1 MKFINISIAT
11 FAAATLPLFPHLAT
25 AQYSPNCPLQGA
37 VFPAPRNLK
46 RDSGAISTGLSILQN
61 ELRNIINNQTVFD
74 NASTSFQLSLFSKDE
89 QLLSFSYP
97 ATSLNDSSLPS
108 GCLDD
113 NTIFRI
119 GSVSKLL
126 TVYALLAEVS
136 IDHLKDPVTKWV
148 PELAEFINK
157 GVNDTVSQVKW
168 DEVTIEALASH
179 GAGLDRDYSLSDYA
193 NLINGTIAE
202 KAALPPLA
210 PEDIPTCGTTDFLL
224 PPCSRAEFLEEVNAL
239 HPVTSTF
246 HTPVY
251 SNMAFQILAYALE
264 GITGKS
270 FTDIFQSSIIHR
282 LGLSRTSLQPPN
294 STQEGIIPGDK
305 ISSWWSVSLGD
316 ASPMGGMF
324 STGADMMKLGQSIL
338 SNSILDPVITRQWLR
353 PITHTADLHVA
364 VGMPWEI
371 HRLLQSV
378 SSGSNHTR
386 VVDLYTKNGDL
397 GGYSAL
403 FVLSPEHNFGFSLL
417 IASPTT
423 ADESPAVALSIIG
436 DVVTST
442 MISAFE
448 QAARDEAAY
457 NFAGV
462 YVSANM
468 SLTISVDDGHPGLK
482 LSNWTMG
489 DKDVLELYTGVPNAQ
504 ADARLYPMDLESNGE
519 IAFRAVY
526 ERAREA
532 SQTSQPGVVFSQGCL
547 PWGGVAALHYGKIA
561 FDDFVF
567 KVDDKGRATALVPR
581 ITRQTL
587 GKQVVAEMSLR
598 RT

>member
-1 MKFINISIAT
+1 MRFINTFHAL
-11 FAAATLPLFPHLAT
+11 FAAATLPHFAT

-46 RDSGAISTGLSILQN
+46 KESGAISTGLSILQN
-61 ELRNIINNQTVFD
+61 ELQKIINNPTVFD
-74 NASTSFQLSLFSKDE
+74 NGSTSFQLSLFSKDK
-89 QLLSFSYP
+89 QLLSFSYA

-108 GCLDD
+108 GCLNE

-126 TVYALLAEVS
+126 TVYTLLANVGM
-136 IDHLKDPVTKWV
+136 DHLKDPVTKWV
-148 PELAEFINK
+148 PELADFTNK
-157 GVNDTVSQVKW
+157 GVNDAVSQVKW

-193 NLINGTIAE
+193 NLINGTVAE
-202 KAALPPLA
+202 QAALPPLA

-224 PPCSRAEFLEEVNAL
+224 PPCSRAEFLQEVNAL

-270 FTDIFQSSIIHR
+270 FADIFQSSIINR

-294 STQEGIIPGDK
+294 STEEGIIPGDK
-305 ISSWWSVSLGD
+305 ISSWWSVDLGD
-316 ASPMGGMF
+316 SSPMGGMF

-338 SNSILDPVITRQWLR
+338 SYSILNAAITRQWLR
-353 PITHTADLHVA
+353 PVTHTADLHVA

-371 HRLLQSV
+371 HRLLQPV

-386 VVDLYTKNGDL
+386 VIDLYTKNGDL
-397 GGYSAL
+397 GGYSTL
-403 FVLSPEHNFGFSLL
+403 FVLSPEHDFGFTLL

-423 ADESPAVALSIIG
+423 ATESAAPAVALSIIG
-436 DVVTST
+436 DAVTST
-442 MISAFE
+442 IVSAFE

-462 YVSANM
+462 YVSSNM
-468 SLTISVDDGHPGLK
+468 SLTISVSDGHPGLK

-489 DKDVLELYTGVPNAQ
+489 DKDVLELYTGVPNTQ
-504 ADARLYPMDLESNGE
+504 ADARLYPMDLESNGK

-526 ERAREA
+526 EKAREA
-532 SQTSQPGVVFSQGCL
+532 SRTSQPGVVFSQGCL

-567 KVDDKGRATALVPR
+567 EVDDKGRATAIVPR

-587 GKQVVAEMSLR
+587 GKQVVTTTSLR